1 MSESSQ
7 PSTPARHSITEWGMT
22 FLIALWLSSSLA
34 WPFVVPTGSMES
46 SILVGDHI
54 VVDKLAYAPP
64 GSLTSHLL
72 PYTDVKRGDVIV
84 FRFPPNIAET
94 YVKRV
99 IGVPGDRIHLKD
111 RQLYVNG
118 RALIE
123 PYKQHIDPNPD
134 PFRDN
139 FPAADAPIRNLY
151 PQAQRML
158 AENVRDGEL
167 VVPPGHYFAMGDNR
181 DNSLDSR
188 YFGLVPRENING
200 KPWLIYW
207 SFEASHPEGLK
218 EAVNLDHLKDVALG
232 FFTRTRWKRTFQLV
246 RGYPLE

>member
-1 MSESSQ
+1 
-7 PSTPARHSITEWGMT
+7 MT
-22 FLIALWLSSSLA
+22 FLTALWLSSSLA

-46 SILVGDHI
+46 SILVGDHLI
-54 VVDKLAYAPP
+54 VDKLAYSPG
-64 GSLTSHLL
+64 GSLTSRLL

-84 FRFPPNIAET
+84 FRFPPNIAEN

-99 IGVPGDRIHLKD
+99 IGIPGDRIRLRD
-111 RQLYVNG
+111 RQLYLNG
-118 RALIE
+118 RAVPE

-134 PFRDN
+134 PYRDN
-139 FPAADAPIRNLY
+139 FPAEPPNRRIY
-151 PQAQRML
+151 PEAQQML
-158 AENVRDGEL
+158 TAHVRDGEL
-167 VVPPGHYFAMGDNR
+167 LVPDGHYFAMGDNR

-207 SFEASHPEGLK
+207 SFESEHPEGLQ

-232 FFTRTRWKRTFQLV
+232 FFTRTRWKRTFQLI
-246 RGYPLE
+246 RRYPLE